1 MTPRVCLRPP
11 VEADR
16 AEFIERLLS
25 SGELH
30 DPWLEPGEPAAWFER
45 LLARGRGETDR
56 SLLVCD
62 ADDGSI
68 AGVMNLS
75 QIVMGPFRS
84 AFLGYYAFEPF
95 AGRGFMRAAMP
106 LLLRH
111 AFDDLGLHRVQANVQ
126 PGNEASIALVRRA
139 GFHREGFSPRY
150 LFIRGAWRDH
160 EQWVMLAEDFEPD
173 RDGGLDGERDG
184 GSDGS
189 SGAVRDPT

>member
-1 MTPRVCLRPP
+1 MTPRATLRPP

-16 AEFIERLLS
+16 TEFIERVLA
-25 SGELH
+25 SGALH
-30 DPWLEPGEPAAWFER
+30 DPWLEPAEPAPWFDR
-45 LLARGRGETDR
+45 LLERNRTETDR

-95 AGRGFMRAAMP
+95 AGRGYMRAAMP
-106 LLLRH
+106 LLLRY

-126 PGNEASIALVRRA
+126 PGNEASIALVRGA

-150 LFIRGAWRDH
+150 LYIRGAWRDH
-160 EQWVMLAEDFEPD
+160 EQWVMLAED
-173 RDGGLDGERDG
+173 LERGADTG
-184 GSDGS
+184 PGH
-189 SGAVRDPT
+189 AVRDPT

>member
-1 MTPRVCLRPP
+1 MTPRVLLRPP
-11 VEADR
+11 TEADR
-16 AEFIERLLS
+16 DEFIERLLA

-30 DPWLEPGEPAAWFER
+30 DPWLEHGDPAPWFER
-45 LLARGRGETDR
+45 LLTRNRSETDR

-95 AGRGFMRAAMP
+95 AGQGYMRAAMP
-106 LLLRH
+106 LLLRY
-111 AFDDLGLHRVQANVQ
+111 AFEDLGLHRVQANVQ
-126 PGNEASIALVRRA
+126 PANEASIALVRGA
-139 GFHREGFSPRY
+139 GFRREGFSPRY

-160 EQWVMLAEDFEPD
+160 EQWVKLADDAPA
-173 RDGGLDGERDG
+173 
-184 GSDGS
+184 
-189 SGAVRDPT
+189 AVRDPA

>member
-1 MTPRVCLRPP
+1 MTPRVTLRPP

-16 AEFIERLLS
+16 TEFIERVLA

-30 DPWLEPGEPAAWFER
+30 DPWLEPAEPAPWFER
-45 LLARGRGETDR
+45 LLERNRTETDR

-95 AGRGFMRAAMP
+95 AGRGYMRAAMP
-106 LLLRH
+106 LLLRF
-111 AFDDLGLHRVQANVQ
+111 AFDELGLHRVQANVQ
-126 PGNEASIALVRRA
+126 PGNEASIALVRGA

-160 EQWVMLAEDFEPD
+160 EQWVMLAEDLD
-173 RDGGLDGERDG
+173 RGTDAGAGR
-184 GSDGS
+184 
-189 SGAVRDPT
+189 AVRDPT